1 MRLSVP
7 VTARSVP
14 STKLKQPVRWFS
26 LPVWALY
33 ISALTSSADSARFQ
47 KSTSPTVVP
56 ERVKA
61 IDADMAPI
69 APEQTPERIP
79 AVEPSPE

>member
-7 VTARSVP
+7 VTTRSVP
-14 STKLKQPVRWFS
+14 STKEKHPVRLFS
-26 LPVWALY
+26 RPEWALY
-33 ISALTSSADSARFQ
+33 ISTLISSADSARFQ

-61 IDADMAPI
+61 VGADMTPI